1 MSKWAHSRWIAFN
14 LYKTLLSPLNL
25 GEYDSCLWPL
35 VRCTRVAL
43 NIITGNWEKLENTKE
58 VN

>member
-1 MSKWAHSRWIAFN
+1 MSKWAHSRYN
-14 LYKTLLSPLNL
+14 LYKTFLSPLNL